1 VRLNHLFSGHVRYGR
16 TFDHLTMGVATGEM
30 PVETTVEIPWEME
43 PGAIQLIVISNGI
56 ESNVAMV
63 EVVQVRSLR
72 HWMVANGK
80 TVTAPLL
87 PQLPASGVSLNALLP
102 A

>member
-1 VRLNHLFSGHVRYGR
+1 MGAVLRFNHTRSR
-16 TFDHLTMGVATGEM
+16 VATGET
-30 PVETTVEIPWEME
+30 PVETMVEIPWEME
-43 PGAIQLIVISNGI
+43 SGPVQLIVIANGI
-56 ESNVAMV
+56 GSNAAEI

-72 HWMVANGK
+72 RWMVANGK